1 MTTKKEARQLLEEA
15 AATYASMISY
25 SDVGSVSQ
33 QLQPDDPVLCTEF
46 STLYAEPNLF
56 RFEFSRAHPYPPLRH
71 VVTRHVIG
79 FDGFGAYALRQE
91 HDMPPT
97 LQTRR
102 DLSHAVAGSA
112 GISSGSAH
120 NIARLLLPEVEGLSI
135 LDLVDPRLI
144 DDVPVDGAV
153 CHRVRAH
160 LPKGGVRELFFE
172 RDSLLLRRILTI
184 GEKMTTDEIRR
195 DIRVNQPIDDALF
208 IIESPD
214 FPSIY
219 APELHAPKRP

>member
-1 MTTKKEARQLLEEA
+1 MSMNKGARPLLEEVA
-15 AATYASMISY
+15 AAYKAMTSY

-33 QLQPDDPVLCTEF
+33 RLQPDDPELRTEF
-46 STLYAEPNLF
+46 STLYAEPNLL
-56 RFEFSRAHPYPPLRH
+56 RFEFSRSHPYPPLRH
-71 VVTRHVIG
+71 IVTRHVIG

-102 DLSHAVAGSA
+102 DLSHAVEGSA

-144 DDVPVDGAV
+144 DEARVDGAV
-153 CHRVRAH
+153 CQRVRAH
-160 LPKGGVRELFFE
+160 LPKGGERELFFE
-172 RDSLLLRRILTI
+172 ADSLLLRRILTI
-184 GEKMTTDEIRR
+184 REKMTTDEIRR
-195 DIRVNQPIDDALF
+195 DIRVNRPIDDALF

-214 FPSIY
+214 IPGIQGS
-219 APELHAPKRP
+219 ELHALKRP

>member
-1 MTTKKEARQLLEEA
+1 MSMNKDGRPLLEEV
-15 AATYASMISY
+15 AATYASMTSY
-25 SDVGSVSQ
+25 SDVGHVSQ
-33 QLQPDDPVLCTEF
+33 RLQPDDPELRTEF
-46 STLYAEPNLF
+46 STLYARPNLL
-56 RFEFSRAHPYPPLRH
+56 RFEFSRSHPYPPLRH
-71 VVTRHVIG
+71 IVTRHVVG

-102 DLSHAVAGSA
+102 DLSHAVTGSA

-120 NIARLLLPEVEGLSI
+120 NIARLLLHEVEGLSI
-135 LDLVDPRLI
+135 LDLIDPRLI
-144 DDVPVDGAV
+144 DDAPVDGTA

-160 LPKGGVRELFFE
+160 LPKGGERVLFFE
-172 RDSLLLRRILTI
+172 RDSLLLRRMLTLQ
-184 GEKMTTDEIRR
+184 EKITTDELRR

-214 FPSIY
+214 FPGLHW
-219 APELHAPKRP
+219 PELHAPKRP

>member
-1 MTTKKEARQLLEEA
+1 MRNESRRLLERVA
-15 AATYASMISY
+15 ANYSAMTSYA
-25 SDVGSVSQ
+25 DAGRVSQ
-33 QLQPDDPVLCTEF
+33 HLQPGDPVLRTEF
-46 STLYAEPNLF
+46 TTLYAEPNLF
-56 RFEFSRAHPYPPLRH
+56 RFEFSRAHPSGPLSHMVARH
-71 VVTRHVIG
+71 VVG
-79 FDGFGAYALRQE
+79 SDGFGAYALRQE
-91 HDMPPT
+91 YDMPPMF
-97 LQTRR
+97 QARH
-102 DLSHAVAGSA
+102 DLSHAVAGVA
-112 GISSGSAH
+112 GVSSGSAH

>member
-1 MTTKKEARQLLEEA
+1 
-15 AATYASMISY
+15 MISY

-91 HDMPPT
+91 YEMPPT
-97 LQTRR
+97 LQTRQ

-112 GISSGSAH
+112 GVSSGSAH
-120 NIARLLLPEVEGLSI
+120 NIARLLLHEVAGLSI
-135 LDLVDPRLI
+135 LDLVNPRLG
-144 DDVPVDGAV
+144 DDAMVGGAA
-153 CHRVRAH
+153 CHFVRAQ
-160 LPKGGVRELFFE
+160 LPKGGERELFFE
-172 RDSLLLRRILTI
+172 RDSLLLRRVRTI
-184 GEKMTTDEIRR
+184 RGNIPTDELRR
-195 DIRVNQPIDDALF
+195 DIRVNQPLDDALF
-208 IIESPD
+208 IIESPE
-214 FPSIY
+214 FP
-219 APELHAPKRP
+219 PVQELRAAKRP